1 MPSHVATGLTVF
13 GVDLPAIPGP
23 DLTDPILLAADQGFA
38 AEIDL
43 DAWLLVGGVA
53 TVRRSPNQGP
63 WPGVVR
69 AFSRAVHSIAEWHL
83 ATGERRQLPLFSTP
97 DQGFVLGHQFPVKL
111 GGNEWQAT
119 VVETSPATK
128 VAVSF
133 TIQSGATRR
142 RDFFRQ
148 GQLDYFVKLSA
159 DGMVAVHQ
167 LPPLAT

>member
-1 MPSHVATGLTVF
+1 M
-13 GVDLPAIPGP
+13 PGP
-23 DLTDPILLAADQGFA
+23 DLTDPILLAADQGFT

-53 TVRRSPNQGP
+53 TVCRSPNQGP

-69 AFSRAVHSIAEWHL
+69 TFSRAVHSIVEWHL
-83 ATGERRQLPLFSTP
+83 ASGERRRLPLFSNP
-97 DQGFVLGHQFPVKL
+97 DQGFVLGHRLPVKL

-119 VVETSPATK
+119 VVETGPATK

-142 RDFFRQ
+142 RDFYRR
-148 GQLDYFVKLSA
+148 GQLDYFGKLSD
-159 DGMVAVHQ
+159 DGMVAVHK
-167 LPPLAT
+167 LPPLTT